1 MVLTKAPYNRGV
13 KMFKFLKML
22 WQNQRGEEI
31 AGDAPGDTGVADP
44 AVDTG
49 LDESGQAGE
58 APVIPATPKFGEFG
72 DDPAEAAGKLF
83 EAYQKTQGEFTNFK
97 TKSGLT
103 ERNLGSLR
111 KALESSGIRAID
123 SDDGQIRLEAIQKAE
138 RKSRFNEEH
147 GKLFEPKILES
158 MRLLVQDIFDE
169 QYEGRERT
177 TSEQRQ
183 KMQQFV
189 AEKSQIEQ
197 DMMEDY
203 PMLDGKFKDGK
214 PTNPNFNKALYDR
227 ATEIWETEFQ
237 KNPLKQYSAAR
248 KAAKELNIIP
258 GMIQAAKKE
267 GVAIGMAGKKIL
279 SPVGGAG
286 APAGSGS
293 FKKLSQ
299 AEYLA
304 LSSDDRLKYDQSVI
318 NQRK

>member
-1 MVLTKAPYNRGV
+1 
-13 KMFKFLKML
+13 MFKFLKML
-22 WQNQRGEEI
+22 WQDQRGEEDP
-31 AGDAPGDTGVADP
+31 AGEAPVVDSGVADP
-44 AVDTG
+44 VIDTG
-49 LDESGQAGE
+49 LWDPGQAGE
-58 APVIPATPKFGEFG
+58 APVIPATPRFGEFG
-72 DDPAEAAGKLF
+72 DNPEEAATKLM
-83 EAYQKTQGEFTNFK
+83 EAYQKTQGEYTNFK

-123 SDDGQIRLEAIQKAE
+123 SEDGQIRLEAIQKAE
-138 RKSRFNEEH
+138 RKARFNEEH
-147 GKLFEPKILES
+147 GKLFEPKVLES

-227 ATEIWETEFQ
+227 ATEIWENEYQ

-248 KAAKELNIIP
+248 KAARELNVIP

-267 GVAIGMAGKKIL
+267 GVAIGVAGKKIL
-279 SPVGGAG
+279 APVSGAG
-286 APAGSGS
+286 APAGSAG

-299 AEYLA
+299 AEYIA
-304 LSSDDRLKYDQSVI
+304 LPAEKRVEYDQQSI